1 MVLLIYRKEGEK
13 LTFTNKLI
21 SFSDELIKEIEVYQ
35 KEKYIKTFTAAV
47 IELVRKGLKKEG

>member
-1 MVLLIYRKEGEK
+1 

-21 SFSDELIKEIEVYQ
+21 SFSDELIKEIEAYQ

-47 IELVRKGLKKEG
+47 IELVRKGLKKED

>member
-21 SFSDELIKEIEVYQ
+21 SFSDELIKEIEAYQ

-47 IELVRKGLKKEG
+47 IELVRKGLKKED